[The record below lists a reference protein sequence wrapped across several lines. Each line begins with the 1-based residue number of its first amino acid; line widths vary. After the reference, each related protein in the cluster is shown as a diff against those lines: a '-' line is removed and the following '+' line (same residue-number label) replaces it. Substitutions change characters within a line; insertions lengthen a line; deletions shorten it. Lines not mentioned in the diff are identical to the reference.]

1 MSANRFDLI
10 VIGGGLIGLTV
21 ATAAASRGMRVCI
34 LEAETCGRHASSASA
49 GGVRS
54 LNRHPA
60 EIPLARAA
68 LPLWR
73 GLADTLGAECGFK
86 ASAQVR
92 VAEDNEAMHALERR
106 AETTNALG
114 YDHEQMIGPDALRDR
129 IPSIADHCQGAL
141 VVEDDGFADPLA
153 CLRAYRRHAATL
165 GVTLHEG
172 TPVQSIESHSAD
184 GLIVETTTGSFFA
197 PYCVNAAGAWGA
209 GLAAALGEPVPLD
222 RVALQMIVTAPVAP
236 FVTPVVGTE
245 GRKLS
250 LKQTAAGAVVIG
262 GGFRGTVIS
271 GADGKDRG
279 RPGARTIAENL
290 ANAVRLFPHLAGARL
305 VRSWAGIEG
314 IVADGLPVIGPSGR
328 LPGLVHAFGFSAHGF
343 ALSPLI
349 GPLVADLLEG
359 RSGNLSLSA
368 FAVDRFDPLGN
379 TSACGQD
386 ETLQGAVH
394 HA

>member
-1 MSANRFDLI
+1 MNPNRFDLI
-10 VIGGGLIGLTV
+10 VIGGGLIGLSV
-21 ATAAASRGMRVCI
+21 ATAAAECGMRVCI

-73 GLADTLGAECGFK
+73 DLADTLGAECGFK

-92 VAEDNEAMHALERR
+92 VAEDAEAMEALERR
-106 AETTNALG
+106 AKTTSAMG
-114 YDHEQMIGPDALRDR
+114 YDHERLIGPDALRDR
-129 IPSIADHCQGAL
+129 IPTIADHCRGAM

-153 CLRAYRRHAATL
+153 CLRAYRRRAAAL
-165 GVTLHEG
+165 GVKVYEG
-172 TPVQSIESHSAD
+172 APVQSIVSTGSN
-184 GLIVETTTGSFFA
+184 GLVVETDSGRHFA
-197 PYCVNAAGAWGA
+197 SLCVNAAGAWGA
-209 GLAAALGEPVPLD
+209 GLSAAIGEPVPLD

-236 FVTPVVGTE
+236 FVAPVVGTE

-271 GADGKDRG
+271 RADGRDRG

-290 ANAVRLFPHLAGARL
+290 ANAVRLFPHLAEARL

-314 IVADGLPVIGPSGR
+314 IVADGLPVIGPSNR

-359 RSGNLSLSA
+359 RPGNLSLSA

-379 TSACGQD
+379 TPACGHGKNSR
-386 ETLQGAVH
+386 ETIR

>member
-1 MSANRFDLI
+1 MSAARFDLI
-10 VIGGGLIGLTV
+10 VIGGGLIGLSV
-21 ATAAASRGMRVCI
+21 ATTAASRGMQVCL

-54 LNRHPA
+54 LGRHPA

-73 GLADTLGAECGFK
+73 GLADALGADCGFK
-86 ASAQVR
+86 ASTQVR
-92 VAEDNEAMHALERR
+92 VAEDADAMHALEQR
-106 AETTNALG
+106 AETTRSMG
-114 YDHEQMIGPDALRDR
+114 YDHERLIGPDAVRNR
-129 IPSIADHCQGAL
+129 IPAIADHCRGAL

-153 CLRAYRRHAATL
+153 CLRAYRRRAAAL
-165 GVTLHEG
+165 GVVLHEG
-172 TPVQSIESHSAD
+172 TPVQAIASGGTN
-184 GLIVETTTGSFFA
+184 GLAVETPTGSFFA
-197 PYCVNAAGAWGA
+197 SHCVNAAGAWGA
-209 GLAAALGEPVPLD
+209 GLAATLGDPVPLD

-236 FVTPVVGTE
+236 FVAPVVGTE

-262 GGFRGTVIS
+262 GGYKGTVITR
-271 GADGKDRG
+271 ADGTDRG

-290 ANAVRLFPHLAGARL
+290 ANAVRLFPHLADARL
-305 VRSWAGIEG
+305 VRSWAGLEG
-314 IVADGLPVIGPSGR
+314 IVADGLPVIGPSR
-328 LPGLVHAFGFSAHGF
+328 TLPGLVHAFGFSAHGF

-349 GPLVADLLEG
+349 GPLVADLLDG
-359 RSGNLSLSA
+359 RPGNLSLAA

-386 ETLQGAVH
+386 QTLKGAVH